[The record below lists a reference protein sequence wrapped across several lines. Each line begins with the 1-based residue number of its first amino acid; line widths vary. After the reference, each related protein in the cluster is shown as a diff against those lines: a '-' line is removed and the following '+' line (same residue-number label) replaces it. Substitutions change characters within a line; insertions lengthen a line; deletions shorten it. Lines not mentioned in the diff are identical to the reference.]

1 MDYLIDFLS
10 QILVWLKDLLLWIP
24 RKLAELV
31 LDALAALIEAIPV
44 PAWLSNAGTY
54 LAGIDPTIA
63 FFLQGFR
70 FAEGLTII
78 FAAYIL
84 RFLIRRIPLIG

>member
-1 MDYLIDFLS
+1 MDFL
-10 QILVWLKDLLLWIP
+10 LDWLSDFSEWLGDKLLWVP
-24 RKLAELV
+24 RKLTELV
-31 LDALAALIEAIPV
+31 LDGLALLIEAIPV
-44 PAWLSNAGTY
+44 PTWLANAGNY